1 MGASGKQKESG
12 IQRFIHGANFK
23 SYSGV
28 ILIIIVLGAL
38 LAILTPGHTFLTANN
53 IMNILRQVAVYGV
66 LSVGMA
72 FVMIGAGIDLSVG
85 ATAGFCG
92 ALTCILVTNGV
103 MGFLPALVI
112 GVIVGTLIGLL
123 LGIIITAT
131 NIPPFVATLAG
142 MTSIRGFAYIIC
154 DGKPIG
160 NLPENMLNFGT
171 NRILGIP
178 ILILVMLL
186 VFIIGGIVL
195 SKTSFGRS
203 VYAVGGNAT
212 AARLAGIN
220 IKRVWVLTYAISGFC
235 AGLGGIMLACRN
247 ASAQPTAGTTF
258 ETEAIAGCAMGGVA
272 FTGGSGTATGV
283 FFGVFLMG
291 IINNGMNLLGI
302 NSYWQLV
309 VKGIIIVVAVVYSM
323 RANDTNTKPK
333 KSKKAN
339 A

>member
-1 MGASGKQKESG
+1 MSGKTVQSESKFS
-12 IQRFIHGANFK
+12 RFIHGANFK

-28 ILIIIVLGAL
+28 MLIILILGAL
-38 LAILTPGHTFLTANN
+38 LAIFTPNHTFLTANN
-53 IMNILRQVAVYGV
+53 IMNVLRQVAVYGV

-72 FVMIGAGIDLSVG
+72 FVMIGAGIDLTVG
-85 ATAGFCG
+85 STAGFVG
-92 ALTCILVTNGV
+92 ALTCLLVTNGV
-103 MGFLPALVI
+103 MGFFPSIIV
-112 GVIVGTLIGLL
+112 GVIVGTLIGLII
-123 LGIIITAT
+123 GIIIAAT
-131 NIPPFVATLAG
+131 KIPPFVATLAG
-142 MTSIRGFAYIIC
+142 QISIRGFAYIIC
-154 DGKPIG
+154 DGKPVG
-160 NLPENMLNFGT
+160 NLPQEMQNFGT
-171 NRILGIP
+171 SRFLGVP
-178 ILILVMLL
+178 ILIWVMLA
-186 VFIIGGIVL
+186 VFVAGGIIL

-212 AARLAGIN
+212 SARLAGIN
-220 IKRVWVLTYAISGFC
+220 INRVWVMTYAISGFC

-323 RANDTNTKPK
+323 NANKGTKKVK
-333 KSKKAN
+333 KDKKAE